1 MEQTIYKGQ
10 ANIYNPATQDI
21 IKIRTWRDKFTK
33 EQVLEWMERREK
45 FLREINEY
53 DEITWRLW
61 KDGCYRMTAYRH
73 AKKSKAGR
81 HLKPFAVCYIFRPIK
96 DVFIGKGDQQ

>member
-33 EQVLEWMERREK
+33 EQVIEWMERREN
-45 FLREINEY
+45 FLRTIEY
-53 DEITWRLW
+53 DDITWKLW
-61 KDGCYRMTAYRH
+61 NDGCYRMTAFRN

-81 HLKPFAVCYIFRPIK
+81 QLKPFAVCYIFRPIQ
-96 DVFIGKGDQQ
+96 DVFLGYR